1 MTLLAANDVGQ
12 KERVERLAKD
22 FDIQVKLTPAN
33 KLPCDF
39 VWFANGLKC
48 GIELKVGSDLL
59 GTIAEKRL
67 GGQVQG
73 MLKELDFSLLLWVGR
88 VDHNRATGKLT
99 LNKQTTNWDYR
110 AVMGILGDL
119 RMLGMAV
126 EQYDGDA
133 TERVAAW
140 YTNSQKEGKAKW
152 LKERSRPNVDHLA
165 YTPYANAV
173 HSLSAFNGIGP
184 VVAENLLKKYGT
196 MSSVIAAATECLHTS
211 TPKEFCDGV
220 DKLGLKKANAFIIEV
235 TESFG

>member
-22 FDIQVKLTPAN
+22 FDIKVSLTPAN

-67 GGQVQG
+67 GSQVQG
-73 MLKELDFSLLLWVGR
+73 MLKELDFSLLLW
-88 VDHNRATGKLT
+88 TGKVQHIRA
-99 LNKQTTNWDYR
+99 NGKVSVNNQTTNWDYR

-119 RMLGMAV
+119 HMLGMAV
-126 EQYDGDA
+126 EQWDGDPV
-133 TERVAAW
+133 ERVAAW
-140 YTNSQKEGKAKW
+140 YLNSQKEGKAQW
-152 LKERSRPNVDHLA
+152 LKQRSRPNVDHIA

-173 HSLSAFNGIGP
+173 HALSAFPSIGP
-184 VVAENLLKKYGT
+184 VMAEVLLKQYGSVSKVVNAFVRGKPETVAEGIKGMGAKTARRLKNELL
-196 MSSVIAAATECLHTS
+196 
-211 TPKEFCDGV
+211 
-220 DKLGLKKANAFIIEV
+220 
-235 TESFG
+235 ESFS